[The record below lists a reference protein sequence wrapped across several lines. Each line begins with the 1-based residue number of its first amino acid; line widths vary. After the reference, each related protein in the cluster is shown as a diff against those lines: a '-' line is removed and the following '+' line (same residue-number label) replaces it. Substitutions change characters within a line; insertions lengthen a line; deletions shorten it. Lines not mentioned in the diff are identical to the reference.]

1 MKTIRDYI
9 TIVENNIDERVTIGP
24 DGKVTGGLTPQP
36 AAPAAEPAP
45 YRVDITGY
53 NKVPLPAEPAPAP
66 SNVKSGGATVEFGGQ
81 TYDVMVFGDTGI
93 RPRIS
98 GSDKAV
104 SAKVY
109 TKGNK
114 MFVLLDA
121 ALQPGGD

>member
-9 TIVENNIDERVTIGP
+9 TIVENNIDERVAIPP
-24 DGKVTGGLTPQP
+24 DGNTQVMPIPQP
-36 AAPAAEPAP
+36 APNSAQDPGESP
-45 YRVDITGY
+45 IT
-53 NKVPLPAEPAPAP
+53 
-66 SNVKSGGATVEFGGQ
+66 NVKSGGAQVEFGGQ
-81 TYDVMVFGDTGI
+81 TYDVMVFGDKSI

-104 SAKVY
+104 SAKAY

-121 ALQPGGD
+121 ELPGGSG

>member
-36 AAPAAEPAP
+36 AAPA
-45 YRVDITGY
+45 
-53 NKVPLPAEPAPAP
+53 AEPAPAP

-121 ALQPGGD
+121 